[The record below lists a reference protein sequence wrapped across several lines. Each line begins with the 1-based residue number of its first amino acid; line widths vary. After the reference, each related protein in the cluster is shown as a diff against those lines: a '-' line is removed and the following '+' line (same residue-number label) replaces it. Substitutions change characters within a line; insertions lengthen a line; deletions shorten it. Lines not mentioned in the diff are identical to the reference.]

1 VFTQLLDLAP
11 NQAHDE
17 TKVSMNND
25 EAQKKDDAREDEAWV
40 EYITEEQINDFW
52 RQKAEERMRDAQL
65 VKEGKLKWEDLSWA
79 HILGWTN
86 GKIDWSAVEA
96 AIADDD
102 EWGKSND

>member
-1 VFTQLLDLAP
+1 MAMNDKPQKNDDI
-11 NQAHDE
+11 QGDE
-17 TKVSMNND
+17 PS
-25 EAQKKDDAREDEAWV
+25 V
-40 EYITEEQINDFW
+40 EYITEEQINEFW

-86 GKIDWSAVEA
+86 GKIDWSTVEA

-102 EWGKSND
+102 EWGETDD